1 MTEITLRRTEREDL
15 ARLFEIQKDEKGNW
29 LAAFTNA
36 DPTDETA
43 FVDKWERILA
53 DPTTNNQTIVVDGT
67 IVGSVAK
74 FEMSGEAEITY
85 WIDRGYWGKG
95 IATQAVRSLLSIEET
110 RPLTARVAFDNIGSQ
125 NVLERCGFERIGSDR
140 GFANARQ
147 CEIEEVIYRLL

>member
-1 MTEITLRRTEREDL
+1 M
-15 ARLFEIQKDEKGNW
+15 
-29 LAAFTNA
+29 
-36 DPTDETA
+36 
-43 FVDKWERILA
+43 
-53 DPTTNNQTIVVDGT
+53 DGT